1 MQNKIIFLDIDG
13 VLNDHNAHGIYFENS
28 TDINMINNLNLALE
42 KTGAKVV
49 IISNWSQVM
58 SRDRLIKFLT
68 ERGVLENSIIDVIT
82 AREIENNGIIQYVID
97 KGAFIYEYLNIND
110 ITNYVIIDDDFNSKL
125 INSEKV
131 VVPEKHPSSLAFSL
145 GITSKEVEQIISL
158 LNG

>member
-1 MQNKIIFLDIDG
+1 MQNKIVFLDIDG
-13 VLNDHNAHGIYFENS
+13 VLNDHTASGIYSEDS
-28 TDINMINNLNLALE
+28 TNIHMINNLNLALE

-82 AREIENNGIIQYVID
+82 AKEIENNGIIQYVID

-110 ITNYVIIDDDFNSKL
+110 ITNYVIIDDDFNSKQ
-125 INSEKV
+125 INSDKV
-131 VVPEKHPSSLAFSL
+131 VVPEKHPSSLAVSL
-145 GITSKEVEQIISL
+145 GITSKEVEQIIYL